1 VWKGQKGIPF
11 LCISSYRCVT
21 ILLWFNY
28 IPYIQYSSCLHN
40 FWNWKIYKILHL
52 IAEHEPIISQFVT
65 DQKKSIVKRSSSSD
79 NGNVKCS
86 EATIGIFNL
95 NFELSFNKKAIS
107 RFNIIVFPIFYRSY
121 YSYII
126 FWFFKWKKITNIPSD
141 TLLTHYLKT
150 SPSNTEFETGLIANR
165 LRVLKN

>member
-1 VWKGQKGIPF
+1 MFTQ
-11 LCISSYRCVT
+11 
-21 ILLWFNY
+21 LLKLEN
-28 IPYIQYSSCLHN
+28 IQN
-40 FWNWKIYKILHL
+40 F
-52 IAEHEPIISQFVT
+52 ASDCGARAIISQFVT

-126 FWFFKWKKITNIPSD
+126 F
-141 TLLTHYLKT
+141 
-150 SPSNTEFETGLIANR
+150 
-165 LRVLKN
+165 